1 MKHPLK
7 MKSFGLVVVFLMSC
21 SQGTHQN
28 PNASSQEDRSP
39 NDEGTSL
46 GIGPSRVSLDRRGSA
61 EANANGHLN
70 GNRDQLG
77 SDTDHGF
84 QVTDVVLD
92 ADGKEHVRF
101 DRKYKGLRVLGGDVV
116 VHSGA
121 DKKLNGMDKAFNK
134 VIRLDVSNPISPE
147 QALAV
152 AEKQFTGMLQTVSK
166 PELIVFARDGDAR
179 LAYEIVFTGIVG
191 EETPTEMHVFVDAR
205 SSELIN
211 QWEGIQTVAGSGNGF
226 FVGSV
231 ALETLL
237 ASGSY
242 QLKDPNRG
250 NQATND
256 MANKTNGSGKIFLD
270 ADNKWASGL
279 LSDRATVGVDAQFG
293 AATTWDFFK
302 LKFGRL
308 GLRNDGVGA
317 LSRVHYGRAYN
328 NAYWSD
334 ACFCM
339 TYGDGDGKTFNPF
352 ASLDVAGHEMS
363 HGLTAMT
370 AKLVYSGE
378 SGGLN
383 EATSDIFGTLV
394 EYFANNQKDVPDYL
408 IGEQL
413 YKSGG
418 GKALRYMYNPPLDG
432 RSPGCYSTTL
442 GTLDVHY
449 SSGVANHFFYLLAE
463 GSTPAGLPVSPT
475 CNGSSLSG
483 IGRDAAGAI
492 WYRALTVY
500 MTSSTNYAG
509 ARAATLQAARD
520 LFGSTSSQAFAV
532 ASAWSAVGVN

>member
-520 LFGSTSSQAFAV
+520 LFGSTSSQALAV